1 MIYEYLEFLSVF
13 FVFGSLFFWV
23 SSLSVCVYHFQ
34 LSISTPIEKPVSSFS
49 IISHPK
55 HPAYWF
61 WQSKIRMETV
71 KLVQSTDLTHSFE
84 WISFFLW
91 SIVNLLDFLLVQDKW
106 LNDHFYAID
115 FQNIQKQNSGICIQ
129 YFNIFYYQAT
139 DGCFNS
145 RMSSSFNKT
154 KMERTKKFCFLSLCL
169 FQFLKWLSEYRNY
182 VII

>member
-1 MIYEYLEFLSVF
+1 MKWEVRWEKNEIFYIFVLRLSDEICKVKNYLFTLALYKFLQMIYEYLEFLSVF

-91 SIVNLLDFLLVQDKW
+91 SIVNLLDFCWFKT
-106 LNDHFYAID
+106 NDWTT
-115 FQNIQKQNSGICIQ
+115 
-129 YFNIFYYQAT
+129 IFM
-139 DGCFNS
+139 
-145 RMSSSFNKT
+145 R
-154 KMERTKKFCFLSLCL
+154 
-169 FQFLKWLSEYRNY
+169 
-182 VII
+182 

>member
-1 MIYEYLEFLSVF
+1 MNILNFCLYFLFSVRSSFEFLHFLYVF
-13 FVFGSLFFWV
+13 IIFS
-23 SSLSVCVYHFQ
+23 YRFQ
-34 LSISTPIEKPVSSFS
+34 LRSRNQSLHFPLFRILNTQRIDFDSRKLEWKLSNLYKAQTLNSQFWMDIVFS
-49 IISHPK
+49 
-55 HPAYWF
+55 
-61 WQSKIRMETV
+61 
-71 KLVQSTDLTHSFE
+71 LVHCEF
-84 WISFFLW
+84 IG
-91 SIVNLLDFLLVQDKW
+91 FLLVQDKW

-129 YFNIFYYQAT
+129 YFNIFYYQAA